1 MSRYAAP
8 SLSTGNFVAC
18 VVGSDIETVR
28 SAFEDPGVMRVH
40 NMAGLYP
47 DQIYS
52 GFSGIRSIRD
62 TGGDIAV
69 TIYREG
75 HHAE

>member
-18 VVGSDIETVR
+18 VVGSDLEAVQ
-28 SAFEDPGVMRVH
+28 SAFENPGAMRVH
-40 NMAGLYP
+40 NVDGLYP

-52 GFSGIRSIRD
+52 GFSGIRSIRV
-62 TGGDIAV
+62 TGDGITV
-69 TIYREG
+69 TIYKEG
-75 HHAE
+75 NHAE